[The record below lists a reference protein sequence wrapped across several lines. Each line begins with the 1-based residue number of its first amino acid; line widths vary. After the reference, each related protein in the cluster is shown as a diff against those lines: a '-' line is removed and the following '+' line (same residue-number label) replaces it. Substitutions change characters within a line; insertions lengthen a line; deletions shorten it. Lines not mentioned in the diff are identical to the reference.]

1 MRERLIS
8 VYLRLMK
15 YAMLMGVLGGIASFI
30 GSPHHGL
37 IKALIDVVVG
47 AMLLGNKL
55 PSALKDLFKITS
67 EITDEIFRNI
77 P

>member
-1 MRERLIS
+1 MKERLIS

-30 GSPHHGL
+30 GPPHHRL
-37 IKALIDVVVG
+37 VKAGIGIVVG

-55 PSALKDLFKITS
+55 PSALKELRNITD
-67 EITDEIFRNI
+67 EITDEIFHE
-77 P
+77 

>member
-1 MRERLIS
+1 MKERLIS

-30 GSPHHGL
+30 GPPHHRL
-37 IKALIDVVVG
+37 VKAGIGIVVG

-55 PSALKDLFKITS
+55 LSALKELRNITD
-67 EITDEIFRNI
+67 EITDEIFHE
-77 P
+77 

>member
-15 YAMLMGVLGGIASFI
+15 YAMLMGVFGGIASFI
-30 GSPHHGL
+30 GPPHHGL
-37 IKALIDVVVG
+37 VKAGIGIVVG

-55 PSALKDLFKITS
+55 PSALKELRN
-67 EITDEIFRNI
+67 ITDEISDDIF
-77 P
+77 PK

>member
-30 GSPHHGL
+30 GPPRYGL
-37 IKALIDVVVG
+37 IKAGIGIVVG

-55 PSALKDLFKITS
+55 PSALKELAVLLMKLQTKYS
-67 EITDEIFRNI
+67 LNNQ
-77 P
+77 

>member
-15 YAMLMGVLGGIASFI
+15 YAMLMGLLGGIASFI
-30 GSPHHGL
+30 GPPHHGL
-37 IKALIDVVVG
+37 IKAGIGIVVG

-55 PSALKDLFKITS
+55 PSALKELAVLLMKLQTKYS
-67 EITDEIFRNI
+67 LNNQ
-77 P
+77 

>member
-30 GSPHHGL
+30 GPPHHGL
-37 IKALIDVVVG
+37 IKAGIGIVVG

-55 PSALKDLFKITS
+55 PSALKELRS
-67 EITDEIFRNI
+67 ITDEISEEIFKE
-77 P
+77 

>member
-30 GSPHHGL
+30 GPPHHGL
-37 IKALIDVVVG
+37 IKAGIGIVVG

-55 PSALKDLFKITS
+55 PTALKELRN
-67 EITDEIFRNI
+67 ITDEISDEVFSE
-77 P
+77 